1 MLVKEL
7 IDHLKECNQES
18 TVLLDGG
25 GWTYDTVYSITPV
38 SVRKRVNVYDE
49 EEIVDDPNPVN
60 ALNPNGVF
68 IGTC

>member
-7 IDHLKECNQES
+7 IERLKECNQEAII
-18 TVLLDGG
+18 LIAGA
-25 GWTYDTVYSITPV
+25 GWTYDTVHSVNPV
-38 SVRKRVNVYDE
+38 SVRIRMNVYDE

-68 IGTC
+68 MGIC